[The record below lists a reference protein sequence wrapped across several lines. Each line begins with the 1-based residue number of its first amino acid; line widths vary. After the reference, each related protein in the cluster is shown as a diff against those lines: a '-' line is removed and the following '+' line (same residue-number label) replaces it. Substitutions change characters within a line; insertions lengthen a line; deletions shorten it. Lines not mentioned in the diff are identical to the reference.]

1 MKKFIYLFVS
11 IICLNIQGFAQ
22 FEDFGKILKNVDVP
36 SPKAKEWTVAIY
48 INGRNNVDMFAYT
61 DFNRIE
67 TQGSDSN
74 VNIVAELGR
83 SQGFLPDESTPEVWS
98 GVRRYYVKKDS
109 DLNKINSDMIVDRGS
124 VDMGSWEEAA
134 DFVRWAKINYPS
146 KKFMFII
153 WDHGWGWIDPVID
166 SVNQVSRSIS
176 HDFTTNN
183 YIKTTDIKKI
193 FKKAGSVDMYAS
205 MACFMQMAEVVSEI
219 KDYAKVI
226 VGSEEVIQLP
236 SFNWEDFLG
245 LLKKYPDSDAEKA
258 GIFLVDTF
266 KEMYQRPE
274 YFKLLVDGQYGTQ
287 LSAIRASEMDKFISS
302 IKKIG
307 DIVMKIKDVNAISKA
322 KRDVLRFE
330 VGEVSN
336 DPDKLISFY
345 GDIYNFLELIDK
357 NYSNKSD
364 PVYLEFSREL
374 NNFKRIINGKLVI
387 KNVYLNKDR
396 TNKDFSNTHGISMYI
411 PGAKGELI
419 NYYDTYTKLEF
430 DKLTGWS
437 RVIKFLDEQQ

>member
-1 MKKFIYLFVS
+1 MKKFIYFSASLFF
-11 IICLNIQGFAQ
+11 INIEGFAQ
-22 FEDFGKILKNVDVP
+22 FEDFNKILAKAVVP
-36 SPKAKEWTVAIY
+36 SAHEIKDWTVAVY

-67 TQGSDSN
+67 TEGSDEN

-83 SQGFLPDESTPEVWS
+83 AQAFFPDESTPEVWS
-98 GVRRYYVKKDS
+98 GVRRYYVKKD
-109 DLNKINSDMIVDRGS
+109 DDKNKINSELVVDRGN
-124 VDMGSWEEAA
+124 VDMGSWEEAG
-134 DFVRWAKINYPS
+134 DFVRWAKANYPA

-153 WDHGWGWIDPVID
+153 WDHGWGWIDPVKD
-166 SVNQVSRSIS
+166 GQKPVTRSIS

-183 YIKTTDIKKI
+183 YIKTTDIKNI

-205 MACFMQMAEVVSEI
+205 MACFMQMAEVVTEI
-219 KDYAKVI
+219 KDYAKVV

-236 SFNWEDFLG
+236 SFNWEDFFG
-245 LLKKYPDSDAEKA
+245 LLKKYPESTAEDA
-258 GIFLVDTF
+258 GIYLVSTF

-274 YFKLLVDGQYGTQ
+274 YFKLLTDGQYGTQ
-287 LSAIRASEMDKFISS
+287 LSAIRTSQMNKFISS

-307 DIVMKIKDVNAISKA
+307 SIIMRLNDTKAIAEA
-322 KRDVLRFE
+322 KKDVLRFE

-345 GDIYNFLELIDK
+345 ADIYNFLELIDK

-374 NNFKRIINGKLVI
+374 SNF
-387 KNVYLNKDR
+387 
-396 TNKDFSNTHGISMYI
+396 
-411 PGAKGELI
+411 
-419 NYYDTYTKLEF
+419 
-430 DKLTGWS
+430 
-437 RVIKFLDEQQ
+437 